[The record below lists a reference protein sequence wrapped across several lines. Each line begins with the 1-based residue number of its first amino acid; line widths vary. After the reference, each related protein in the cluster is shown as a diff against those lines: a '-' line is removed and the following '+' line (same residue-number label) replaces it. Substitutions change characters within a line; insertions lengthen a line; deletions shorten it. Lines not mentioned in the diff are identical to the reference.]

1 MSTMKTNM
9 KALIVSVVFAGGML
23 AEVVGAQ
30 YATQPS
36 PLPPAAKSDKAP
48 VEHGSRPD
56 PGAVRPGNAD
66 GDQPSAAVGELAR
79 DARDRRILGLPV
91 NAALVIGGA
100 LVLLFVLAGVV
111 PARRRR
117 RARGNGTYD

>member
-1 MSTMKTNM
+1 MKSNM
-9 KALIVSVVFAGGML
+9 KAMIVTFVIAGGML

-30 YATQPS
+30 YATPPS
-36 PLPPAAKSDKAP
+36 PLPSAAKTDKAP

-66 GDQPSAAVGELAR
+66 GDQPSAAVGELVR

-100 LVLLFVLAGVV
+100 LVVLFVLAGVI

-117 RARGNGTYD
+117 QRARGNGTYD

>member
-1 MSTMKTNM
+1 MRLNM
-9 KALIVSVVFAGGML
+9 QAMIVTFVIAVGML

-30 YATQPS
+30 YATPPS
-36 PLPPAAKSDKAP
+36 PVPPAAKPDRAP

-66 GDQPSAAVGELAR
+66 GDQPSAAVGELVR

-91 NAALVIGGA
+91 NAALVIGGT
-100 LVLLFVLAGVV
+100 LVVLFVLAGVI

-117 RARGNGTYD
+117 RARGHGTYD

>member
-1 MSTMKTNM
+1 MKSNI

-23 AEVVGAQ
+23 TEVVGAQ

-36 PLPPAAKSDKAP
+36 PLPPAAKSDKAA

-56 PGAVRPGNAD
+56 PGAVRPGNRD
-66 GDQPSAAVGELAR
+66 GDAPSASVGDR
-79 DARDRRILGLPV
+79 VGDARDRRILGLPV

-100 LVLLFVLAGVV
+100 LVVLFVLAGVI